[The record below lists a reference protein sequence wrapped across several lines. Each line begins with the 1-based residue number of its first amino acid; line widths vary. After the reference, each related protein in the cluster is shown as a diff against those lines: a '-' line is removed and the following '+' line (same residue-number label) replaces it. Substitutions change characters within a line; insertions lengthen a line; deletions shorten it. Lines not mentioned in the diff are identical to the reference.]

1 MSGAREADDGNG
13 GDGKVQDER
22 RWSHHLGGNPS
33 QGHQGEISRCPGM
46 ADGRV
51 EEGDQE
57 EAERE
62 KGKKGVRHARI
73 IRGGAERSEARGVH
87 YPYP

>member
-22 RWSHHLGGNPS
+22 CWSHHLGGNPS

-57 EAERE
+57 EAER
-62 KGKKGVRHARI
+62 KGGSDGIRHARI
-73 IRGGAERSEARGVH
+73 IRGGAGLPEARGVQ
-87 YPYP
+87 YPYR